1 MDTRMKRKIDPEDNA
16 SNIPNP
22 NHGTNG
28 TNRQYDQNQGNRGK
42 QLNPNHQDLASQ
54 ESLEPD
60 RFDRLLVL
68 YKKHVDHS
76 AVIPSGA
83 TANGPAL
90 AEEDLDQG
98 DVFWY
103 SGCGD

>member
-1 MDTRMKRKIDPEDNA
+1 MKRKIDPEDNA

-60 RFDRLLVL
+60 RFDRLLL
-68 YKKHVDHS
+68 
-76 AVIPSGA
+76 IRP
-83 TANGPAL
+83 
-90 AEEDLDQG
+90 Q
-98 DVFWY
+98 
-103 SGCGD
+103 